1 MADLFIEAQA
11 WTLFK
16 CVLRAVFLV
25 KGGKLMEQ
33 NTI

>member
-16 CVLRAVFLV
+16 CAVFLV